1 MDLNTVKQ
9 DLISREYLA
18 VILAGF
24 GNECVLYLPS
34 ELEILIP
41 FRLQPLTG
49 DYGDEPSPKALLP
62 VANKPLIEYTFLWIE
77 QSGIKGLPLSSS
89 IYVH

>member
-1 MDLNTVKQ
+1 MCLIPSKIEILS
-9 DLISREYLA
+9 LIS
-18 VILAGF
+18 
-24 GNECVLYLPS
+24 
-34 ELEILIP
+34 

-62 VANKPLIEYTFLWIE
+62 VANKPLIEYTFSWIE

-89 IYVH
+89 VYVH